1 MLTKRLLGAPDSAT
15 TTSVT
20 STTYTTVTVV
30 PTESGSAATT
40 WGSWDPSASS
50 SPTTSWE
57 SWDPSSSSSPTT
69 SWSSW
74 ADGASASFYT
84 STTSGVAWSTSSA
97 APSGGSGNAAIAPA
111 GSLWAI
117 TYSPYTASG
126 GCKDAGSIASD
137 ITDIKSLGFTTVRIY
152 STDCSGLENVGSVAR
167 SVGLKLILGVFIESS
182 GVSGAQPQ
190 VSEIVAWAQWDLV
203 EMIIIG
209 NEALFN
215 NYLSVSDLTG
225 FISSSKSA
233 FSSAGYTGPV
243 TTTEPLDTWIQD
255 GSSLCSSIDVVAAN
269 IHAFFNAQTSA
280 SQAGAFI
287 ESELQILDGIC
298 PGKATY
304 VVESGWPHAGQPNG
318 AAIPGPT
325 EQATALASIQ
335 STCGSQV
342 VFFTYEDDL
351 WKAPGAF
358 GVEQS
363 WGCADVFR
371 NGTAW

>member
-1 MLTKRLLGAPDSAT
+1 
-15 TTSVT
+15 
-20 STTYTTVTVV
+20 
-30 PTESGSAATT
+30 
-40 WGSWDPSASS
+40 
-50 SPTTSWE
+50 
-57 SWDPSSSSSPTT
+57 
-69 SWSSW
+69 
-74 ADGASASFYT
+74 
-84 STTSGVAWSTSSA
+84 
-97 APSGGSGNAAIAPA
+97 
-111 GSLWAI
+111 LWAM

-126 GCKDAGSIASD
+126 GCKDAGSVMTD
-137 ITDIKSLGFTTVRIY
+137 ITAIKALGFTTVRIY
-152 STDCSGLENVGSVAR
+152 STDCSGLQNVGTAAR

-182 GVSGAQPQ
+182 GISGAQPQ
-190 VSEIVAWAQWDLV
+190 VSEIVSWGQWDLV

-215 NYLSVSDLTG
+215 QYLSVTDLAG

-243 TTTEPLDTWIQD
+243 TTTEPLDSWQSE
-255 GSSLCSSIDVVAAN
+255 GSSLCSAIDVVAAN
-269 IHAFFNAQTSA
+269 IHAFFNAQTDA

-287 ESELQILDGIC
+287 ESELAILDTIC
-298 PGKATY
+298 SGKKTY
-304 VVESGWPHAGQPNG
+304 VVESGWPHAGDANG
-318 AAIPGPT
+318 AAIPGVA

-358 GVEQS
+358 NVEQS
-363 WGCADVFR
+363 WGCASVFS